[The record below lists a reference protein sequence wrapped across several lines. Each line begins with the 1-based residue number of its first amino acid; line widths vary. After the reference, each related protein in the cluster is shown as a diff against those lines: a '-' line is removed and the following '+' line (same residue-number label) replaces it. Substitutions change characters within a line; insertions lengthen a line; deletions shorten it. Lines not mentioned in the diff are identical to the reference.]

1 MGEVYRARDSRLG
14 RDVALKVLPQAVAR
28 DPDRV
33 ARFEREARA
42 LAALSHPSLLAIH
55 DVGREGDVAYAV
67 TELLEGETLR
77 QRIARERLPWR
88 KAVEIAASLADGLA
102 CAHDRA
108 IVHRDVKPENVFLT
122 ADGRVKL
129 LDFGLARAEAVG
141 SIGESGLDT
150 LSSPSSPTHAGAL
163 VGTVGYMSP
172 EQVKG
177 QPADHRS
184 DLFSLGL
191 VLHEMLSGQRAFARE
206 TAAETMTAI
215 LREPAPELHLSG
227 SDAPPELAR
236 LLAHCLEKA
245 PAERFQSA
253 RDLAFALR
261 SLLSGSAPAHP
272 LPGLDDER
280 PTIAVLPFANLSAD
294 PEQEYFCDGMT
305 EELIGGLSAARVF
318 AVVSRS
324 SVMTLKGT
332 QKKAREIASELGV
345 RYLVEGSVRK
355 AGSQIRVTAQLID
368 ATRDVHLWSD
378 RHSGT
383 LDDVFDIQEKVARA
397 VVTALELQLSADAD
411 RRLSRRA
418 IPDPAAYERYL
429 KAQHDV
435 FRFTKESLDR
445 AVALLEEALGIAGT
459 NARIYAALGH
469 AWWQYSNVGERM
481 DEPVLERAEECAVRA
496 LALDPTCA
504 EAHVVFGVLRGFT
517 NPRLGLAH
525 FKAAL
530 AADPD
535 NSTAL
540 CWMGAIYA
548 AVGRNDAATACF
560 DRAQRIDP
568 LSPTA
573 FHSFNDY
580 LRGDFAGCHAR
591 LRPLLE
597 AHPDNFMAR
606 HVDALALAQQG
617 DPAAGVLFRQLVEES
632 PGQAVA
638 RLGMALSRAREGG
651 GPSVAY
657 ELTLDLFAW
666 ARRDHFW
673 SLLVAQVHAL
683 AGRPDE
689 ALDWLEHAVDAGLVN
704 YPFLTRDRLLDSV
717 RGTERFER
725 LMERVKREWEAFDA

>member
-1 MGEVYRARDSRLG
+1 
-14 RDVALKVLPQAVAR
+14 
-28 DPDRV
+28 
-33 ARFEREARA
+33 
-42 LAALSHPSLLAIH
+42 
-55 DVGREGDVAYAV
+55 
-67 TELLEGETLR
+67 
-77 QRIARERLPWR
+77 
-88 KAVEIAASLADGLA
+88 
-102 CAHDRA
+102 
-108 IVHRDVKPENVFLT
+108 
-122 ADGRVKL
+122 
-129 LDFGLARAEAVG
+129 
-141 SIGESGLDT
+141 
-150 LSSPSSPTHAGAL
+150 
-163 VGTVGYMSP
+163 
-172 EQVKG
+172 
-177 QPADHRS
+177 
-184 DLFSLGL
+184 
-191 VLHEMLSGQRAFARE
+191 MLSGQRAFARE

-245 PAERFQSA
+245 PGERFQSA

-261 SLLSGSAPAHP
+261 SFLTGSAPAHP
-272 LPGLDDER
+272 LPGLDDDR

-294 PEQEYFCDGMT
+294 PGQEYFCDGMT

-332 QKKAREIASELGV
+332 QKKAHQIAEELGV
-345 RYLVEGSVRK
+345 RHLVEGSVRK
-355 AGSQIRVTAQLID
+355 AGSQVRVAAQLID
-368 ATRDVHLWSD
+368 ATRDVHLWAGSY
-378 RHSGT
+378 SGT

-397 VVTALELQLSADAD
+397 IVSALELQLSPEAD

-418 IPDPAAYERYL
+418 IPDPNAYERYIQ
-429 KAQHDV
+429 AQHEV

-445 AVALLEEALGIAGT
+445 AVALLQEALGIAGP

-481 DEPVLERAEECAVRA
+481 DEPVLARAEDCAVRA
-496 LALDPTCA
+496 LSLDPTCA

-548 AVGRNDAATACF
+548 VVGRHDPATLCF

-580 LRGDFAGCHAR
+580 LRGDFAACHAR
-591 LRPLLE
+591 LRPVLE

-606 HVDALALAQQG
+606 HVDALALAQQN
-617 DPAAGVLFRQLVEES
+617 DPASGTLFEQLSREA
-632 PGQAVA
+632 PGQALA
-638 RLGMALSRAREGG
+638 RLGMALARARGG
-651 GPSVAY
+651 AASDAMRRLTP
-657 ELTLDLFAW
+657 ELLSW

-673 SLLVAQVHAL
+673 SLMVSQVYAL
-683 AGRPDE
+683 AGNPVD
-689 ALDWLEHAVDAGLVN
+689 ALAWLEHAADAGFIN
-704 YPFLTRDRLLDSV
+704 CPFRDRLLDSV

-725 LMERVKREWEAFDA
+725 LMERVKREWESFDA